1 MKIKKSLI
9 PNYITTLRI
18 IGTVLLAF
26 IKPLSIPF
34 YIVYTICGISDVL
47 DGIVARATKTATDFG
62 ARLDSIAD
70 LLFYAV
76 MLIKIF
82 PILLLRLPIEI
93 WYIVAAVVI
102 IRLGSYILA
111 AVKFRRFAA
120 LHTYMN
126 KLTGL
131 LVFSVP
137 YVLLFPISTAFC
149 FITAVIA
156 GTASLEELSVHILSK
171 QYNATIKTIIR

>member
-9 PNYITTLRI
+9 PNYITALRI
-18 IGTVLLAF
+18 LGTVLLAF

-93 WYIVAAVVI
+93 WYIVAAVAI
-102 IRLGSYILA
+102 IRLCSYILA
-111 AVKFRRFAA
+111 AVKYHRFAA
-120 LHTYMN
+120 LHTYLN
-126 KLTGL
+126 KFTGL
-131 LVFSVP
+131 LVFTVP
-137 YVLLFPISTAFC
+137 YVLTFSISTVFC
-149 FITAVIA
+149 FVTSAVA
-156 GTASLEELSVHILSK
+156 GIASLEELIIHILSK
-171 QYNATIKTIIR
+171 KYNANIKTIIR